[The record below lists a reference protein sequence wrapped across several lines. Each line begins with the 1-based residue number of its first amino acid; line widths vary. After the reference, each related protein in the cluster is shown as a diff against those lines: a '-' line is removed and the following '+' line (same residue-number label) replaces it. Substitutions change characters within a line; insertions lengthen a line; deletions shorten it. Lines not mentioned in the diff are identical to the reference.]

1 MFKFKNNHFKEDY
14 PLDKYIPLI
23 KASICTGE
31 QVIGFKEK
39 STNKFIEIEFRKIKH
54 KENDYFQKDFI
65 NKGPYES
72 EKKKPEEK
80 NNKS

>member
-39 STNKFIEIEFRKIKH
+39 STNKFIEICLVKDIKDI
-54 KENDYFQKDFI
+54 ENF
-65 NKGPYES
+65 
-72 EKKKPEEK
+72 KKKYNIVGTIKKEY
-80 NNKS
+80 